1 MRTDLSLL
9 CAFLSTLALTLE
21 AHAQVSV
28 SDAWVR
34 ATVAQQKGT
43 GAFMRIVSAKD
54 AKLVEV
60 KSPVAKV
67 AEVHEMSMVDNVMRM
82 RPVAA
87 LALPAGKVVELKPNG
102 YHVML
107 MELTEQIKVGDLIP
121 ITLTIEDKDSKREVV
136 EIKAPARPLNA
147 TGPATHHKH

>member
-1 MRTDLSLL
+1 MRTNYPLL
-9 CAFLSTLALTLE
+9 CALLSTLAFTQG
-21 AHAQVSV
+21 AHAQVTV
-28 SDAWVR
+28 TDAWVR

-43 GAFMRIVSAKD
+43 GAFMRILSAKD

-60 KSPVAKV
+60 KSPVAKI

-82 RPVAA
+82 RPISS

-107 MELTEQIKVGDLIP
+107 MGLNGQIKDGDLIP
-121 ITLTIEDKDSKREVV
+121 ITLTIEGADAKREVV
-136 EIKAPARPLNA
+136 DIKVPARPLNA
-147 TGPATHHKH
+147 TGPAVHHKH